1 MGAPLFRK
9 KHQIMKVRMSPGIEI
24 DSNYDKPSWKK
35 SSIYTVI
42 DAWNNE
48 TKAYLNKASLFFF
61 PINSSWKK
69 FSSEKLHETKEPN
82 DPSILILF
90 IFV

>member
-61 PINSSWKK
+61 FNKFKLKKVFIWK
-69 FSSEKLHETKEPN
+69 TTW
-82 DPSILILF
+82 D
-90 IFV
+90 